1 MTLAD
6 IETDLLEYADF
17 EEVGSVSRARSFVT
31 AAKRW
36 LILRADSA
44 SSQSQS
50 MSIGKAFV
58 ENMMKR
64 ANAFIAANATSTSG
78 LGATRF
84 LHLGGF
90 SR

>member
-6 IETDLLEYADF
+6 IESDLLDYADF
-17 EEVGSVSRARSFVT
+17 EEVNSVARARSFVT

-50 MSIGKAFV
+50 MSIGKGYV
-58 ENMMKR
+58 ESMMKR
-64 ANAFIAANATSTSG
+64 ADAFITANASNSNG
-78 LGATRF
+78 GGSTRF
-84 LHLGGF
+84 LHIGSF
-90 SR
+90 TR